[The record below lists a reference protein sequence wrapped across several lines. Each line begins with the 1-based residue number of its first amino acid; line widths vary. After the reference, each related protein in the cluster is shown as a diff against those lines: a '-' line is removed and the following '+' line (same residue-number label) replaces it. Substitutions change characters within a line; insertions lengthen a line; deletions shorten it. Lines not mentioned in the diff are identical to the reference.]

1 MYLGN
6 ECWKQQT
13 WFTFFTV
20 LLKLNISNHSKTYL
34 HKRDPCILSR
44 WIQDSP
50 FSVWTHQGAN
60 STMVGLAK
68 VQTNV
73 FWTHQ
78 NKLLQ
83 VFLSDKYIIYYS
95 SSMSEVIGLL
105 LTYPNIIHVVRLI
118 FYFYVVFIHLYI
130 VYKMR
135 KRPFV
140 IVQCL
145 KIKQILPIVLVC

>member
-1 MYLGN
+1 
-6 ECWKQQT
+6 
-13 WFTFFTV
+13 
-20 LLKLNISNHSKTYL
+20 
-34 HKRDPCILSR
+34 
-44 WIQDSP
+44 
-50 FSVWTHQGAN
+50 
-60 STMVGLAK
+60 MVGLAK